1 MAKTEGEVRRL
12 LADFCRKVSAS
23 SEMILAE
30 VVSTD
35 ITEKTCVIVDDGAEY
50 YGVRLQPITGGN
62 AGIVLVPK
70 VKAFV
75 LVSQIEGGDLAVV
88 MASEYESIS
97 IDIANTK
104 ILMDKDGIVVN
115 NGDNN
120 GMVKIDKLIEWM
132 SKVHNDLISLKTMLA
147 THTVVGNG
155 SPLKLMIDFST
166 PRPIKSDFEDTRF
179 KH

>member
-12 LADFCRKVSAS
+12 LADFCRKVSAG

-35 ITEKTCVIVDDGAEY
+35 IMEKTCVIVDDGAEY

-70 VKAFV
+70 AKAFV

-104 ILMDKDGIVVN
+104 ILMDKNGIVAN
-115 NGDNN
+115 NGAN
-120 GMVKIDKLIEWM
+120 GLVKINKLIEWM
-132 SKVHNDLISLKTMLA
+132 DKVYSDLTSLKDTLA
-147 THTVVGNG
+147 THLVAGNG
-155 SPLKLMIDFST
+155 SPLELKIDFST
-166 PRPIKSDFEDTRF
+166 PKPIKSDFEDTRF